1 MKQQMFFMI
10 VGLILL
16 TSCEGSRTR
25 RMIDTVDHAVESHNN
40 GDSAELI
47 VLIVAGILIGCLWLY
62 VNREKFK

>member
-1 MKQQMFFMI
+1 MI